1 MPETNACVA
10 CAEQILAS
18 AKLCK
23 HCGTMQNDERFQS
36 VAAANDEDDHDL
48 VDRAIELFQ
57 DGKFAEGFALIAH
70 LVKAGEPNA
79 LANAGW
85 AHHELGDDKTALK
98 LLSPSAEAGHEGAMW
113 SIVSILDVDGC
124 TTSDRRKCRGWLIK
138 LSELGDTGAMMYL
151 YQDHL
156 DQEERGE
163 ALDWL
168 NKAAAAGDKD
178 AVSELKTWKIK
189 PVTIKLPKSTN

>member
-1 MPETNACVA
+1 MKETIACIA

-36 VAAANDEDDHDL
+36 DALPRDATDL
-48 VDRAIELFQ
+48 VDEAIGLF
-57 DGKFAEGFALIAH
+57 EGGNFVAGLALIAH
-70 LVKAGEPNA
+70 LIKAGEPNA

-85 AHHELGDDKTALK
+85 AHHELGDDKSALK
-98 LLSPSAEAGHEGAMW
+98 YLNPSAQAGHEGAMW
-113 SIVSILDVDGC
+113 NIVAILDVDGC
-124 TTSDRRKCRGWLIK
+124 TKSERKAYRGWLKK
-138 LSELGDTGAMMYL
+138 LADLGNTGAMMYL

-156 DQEERGE
+156 DHDEKAE

-168 NKAAAAGDKD
+168 NKAAQAGDAD

-189 PVTIKLPKSTN
+189 PVSKRLPKN

>member
-1 MPETNACVA
+1 MKRTIACIA

-36 VAAANDEDDHDL
+36 VPVPDDATDL
-48 VDRAIELFQ
+48 VDEAIELFQ
-57 DGKFAEGFALIAH
+57 GGNFAEGFALIAD
-70 LVKAGEPNA
+70 LIKAGEPNA

-98 LLSPSAEAGHEGAMW
+98 LLNPSAEAGHEGAMW
-113 SIVSILDVDGC
+113 SIVGILDIDGC
-124 TTSDRRKCRGWLIK
+124 TKSERAAYRSWLIK
-138 LSELGDTGAMMYL
+138 LSDLGNTGAMMYL

-156 DQEERGE
+156 DYDEQGE

-168 NKAAAAGDKD
+168 NKAAVAGDAD
-178 AVSELKTWKIK
+178 AVSELKTWKIR
-189 PVTIKLPKSTN
+189 PVTVKLPKN

>member
-1 MPETNACVA
+1 MNETTECVA

-23 HCGTMQNDERFQS
+23 HCGTLQNDERFQS
-36 VAAANDEDDHDL
+36 NPAPAPADGTDL
-48 VDRAIELFQ
+48 VDSAIELFQ
-57 DGKFAEGFALIAH
+57 DGKFEEGFSLIAH
-70 LVKAGEPNA
+70 LVKAGDPNA
-79 LANAGW
+79 MANAGW

-98 LLSPSAEAGHEGAMW
+98 LLNPSAEAGHEGAMW
-113 SIVSILDVDGC
+113 SIIGILDVDGC
-124 TTSDRRKCRGWLIK
+124 SASDKKKCRGWLVK
-138 LSELGDTGAMMYL
+138 LSALGDTGARMYL

-156 DQEERGE
+156 DQQENGE

-168 NKAAAAGDKD
+168 NKAAAAGDAD

-189 PVTIKLPKSTN
+189 PVTIKLPKS